1 MRYSL
6 TTLVLLACLAGCAH
20 SFSPTAPVPEDRRQ
34 PRLAELLVYLEY
46 RGVEGAAKT
55 PVFELSHWIMYENPT
70 WENDPRK
77 PRLEGATIQYKGMK
91 TILAIS
97 PVKTPLPEPKLIR
110 TDKEKD
116 GKKITVGATLL
127 PANKRWSVGF
137 TMAEPDGKLQGELEQ
152 MITAFVG
159 QFKP

>member
-6 TTLVLLACLAGCAH
+6 TTLLVLACLAGCAQN
-20 SFSPTAPVPEDRRQ
+20 SAPNAPLPDDRKQ
-34 PRLAELLVYLEY
+34 PRLVELLVYLEY
-46 RGVEGAAKT
+46 RGVEGAAKA
-55 PVFELSHWIMYENPT
+55 PVFELSHWVMYDNPT
-70 WENDPRK
+70 WETDARK

-97 PVKTPLPEPKLIR
+97 PVKTPLPDPKLVR

-116 GKKITVGATLL
+116 GKKVVVGATLV
-127 PANKRWSVGF
+127 PANRHWSVGF
-137 TMAEPDGKLQGELEQ
+137 TMAEPDAKLQGELEQ
-152 MITAFVG
+152 FITGFVG